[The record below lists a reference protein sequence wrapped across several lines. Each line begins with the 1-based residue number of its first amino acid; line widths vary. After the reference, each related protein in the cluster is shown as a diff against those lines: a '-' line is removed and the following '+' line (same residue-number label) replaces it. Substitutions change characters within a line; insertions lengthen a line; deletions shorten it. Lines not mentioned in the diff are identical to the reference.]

1 MERVMKQSRK
11 CTTFTYDV
19 IDLTK
24 EQMLEYVC
32 DILNDDDITGHGLI
46 LTQPTEET
54 DWPGFVKEIPFNP
67 EGKEFAK
74 EYKDIKITCITAVM
88 EYHGQSMMIS
98 YQPEESIIPSSCR
111 LSLRWISTRS
121 KRTSSRMRSITIRSK
136 AEKTE
141 TYENCRYFLYLQF

>member
-67 EGKEFAK
+67 EGKEFAE
-74 EYKDIKITCITAVM
+74 EYKDVKITCITAVM

-98 YQPEESIIPSSCR
+98 YQPEESIISVILPSEFTVD
-111 LSLRWISTRS
+111 IDE
-121 KRTSSRMRSITIRSK
+121 I
-136 AEKTE
+136 EK
-141 TYENCRYFLYLQF
+141 NVIPDAIDHNPQ

>member
-54 DWPGFVKEIPFNP
+54 DWPGFVKEIPLNP
-67 EGKEFAK
+67 EGKEFAE

-98 YQPEESIIPSSCR
+98 YQPEESIISVILPSEFTVD
-111 LSLRWISTRS
+111 IDE
-121 KRTSSRMRSITIRSK
+121 I
-136 AEKTE
+136 EK
-141 TYENCRYFLYLQF
+141 NVIPDAIDHNPQ